1 MLKRIIQIMML
12 GWAALFYS
20 CSQQEECLTVSFT
33 GDVLLDR
40 GVRKKIEKKGVADLF
55 KSVSPLFHSSDAVVI
70 NLECPVTNSVS
81 PVNKKYIFRAEP
93 EWMRELHEAGV
104 THAALANNHTVDQG
118 RSGLT
123 DTYQNVLSSGITPL
137 GYGETSSK
145 SCRPVLLTK
154 GAIRVALFNAVTL
167 PLENWVY
174 LENHPGICQASIPLL
189 EEKVK
194 DYKQEHPKDYV
205 VVILHWGIE
214 FQSSPTL
221 SQRKAAHRLI
231 DAGTDAIIG
240 HHPHVIQKEEYYQEK
255 PIFYSLGNFI
265 FDQHKPET
273 SKTVIVQ
280 LHFRKHQLSVTAHPV
295 AIKACKPHI

>member
-1 MLKRIIQIMML
+1 MLRRITPILMISL
-12 GWAALFYS
+12 AALLGS
-20 CSQQEECLTVSFT
+20 CSQQAECLTVSFT

-40 GVRKKIEKKGVADLF
+40 GVRKRIEKSGVTDLF
-55 KSVSPLFHSSDAVVI
+55 GSVSPLFHSSDAVVV
-70 NLECPVTNSVS
+70 NLECPVTSNVS

-93 EWMRELHEAGV
+93 EWMRELRDAGV

-123 DTYQNVLSSGITPL
+123 DTYRNVLSSGITPL
-137 GYGETSSK
+137 GYGKTSSE

-154 GAIRVALFNAVTL
+154 GGIRVALFNAVTL

-174 LENHPGICQASIPLL
+174 LEDHPGICQASIPAL
-189 EEKVK
+189 EERVK
-194 DYKQEHPKDYV
+194 EYKQEHPEDYV

-221 SQRKAAHRLI
+221 SQRKAAYRLI
-231 DAGTDAIIG
+231 DAGTNAIIG
-240 HHPHVIQKEEYYQEK
+240 HHPHAVQKEEYYREK

-265 FDQHKPET
+265 FDQHTPET
-273 SKTVIVQ
+273 SRAVIVQ
-280 LHFRKHQLSVTAHPV
+280 LHFRKHQLSITTHPV
-295 AIKACKPHI
+295 TIKACQPQI